1 MSLPKEQTEEDIK
14 ENMKLHSFNKYVS
27 DVISLKRELPDTR
40 HHTCRQINYDNP
52 QSLPTTSVILIFSNE
67 ALSAVLRTV
76 WSLILRTPKEM
87 LNEIIL
93 VDDGSTHEGQLIF
106 VFHIQI
112 NFRVFF
118 NLVDCELQSFACGSK
133 IALLSRIVLFTQVL
147 WHLFCHVR

>member
-93 VDDGSTHEGQLIF
+93 VDDGSTHEGQFNF

-112 NFRVFF
+112 NLKF
-118 NLVDCELQSFACGSK
+118 
-133 IALLSRIVLFTQVL
+133 
-147 WHLFCHVR
+147 

>member
-52 QSLPTTSVILIFSNE
+52 KSLPTTSVILIFSNE

-93 VDDGSTHEGQLIF
+93 VDDGSTHEGQF
-106 VFHIQI
+106 FCVSYPD
-112 NFRVFF
+112 FRGPV
-118 NLVDCELQSFACGSK
+118 
-133 IALLSRIVLFTQVL
+133 IIY
-147 WHLFCHVR
+147 

>member
-93 VDDGSTHEGQLIF
+93 VDDGSTHEGQFNF

-112 NFRVFF
+112 TMMISRT
-118 NLVDCELQSFACGSK
+118 LEQTK
-133 IALLSRIVLFTQVL
+133 ICLIFKKN
-147 WHLFCHVR
+147 

>member
-1 MSLPKEQTEEDIK
+1 MAKGLTQVFKNESIIVLKSLFFHYFKVRPGLGEHGKGVSLPKEQTEEDIK

-52 QSLPTTSVILIFSNE
+52 KSLPTTSVILIFSNE

-93 VDDGSTHEGQLIF
+93 VDDGSTHEGQFNF
-106 VFHIQI
+106 VFHIQT
-112 NFRVFF
+112 FMV
-118 NLVDCELQSFACGSK
+118 Q
-133 IALLSRIVLFTQVL
+133 
-147 WHLFCHVR
+147 

>member
-40 HHTCRQINYDNP
+40 HHTCRQINYDTP

-93 VDDGSTHEGQLIF
+93 VDDGSTHEGQFNF

-112 NFRVFF
+112 NLIKEIALQSSPLVVRNILCAIHLNLIVFF
-118 NLVDCELQSFACGSK
+118 V
-133 IALLSRIVLFTQVL
+133 I
-147 WHLFCHVR
+147 

>member
-1 MSLPKEQTEEDIK
+1 
-14 ENMKLHSFNKYVS
+14 MKLHSFNKYVS

-40 HHTCRQINYDNP
+40 HHTCRQINYDTP

-93 VDDGSTHEGQLIF
+93 VDDGSTHEGQFNF
-106 VFHIQI
+106 VFHIQMTLMISKTLFIQHAANI
-112 NFRVFF
+112 NWEDFLLKVSRLKGNYDVF
-118 NLVDCELQSFACGSK
+118 
-133 IALLSRIVLFTQVL
+133 
-147 WHLFCHVR
+147 

>member
-93 VDDGSTHEGQLIF
+93 VDDGSTHEGQFNF

-112 NFRVFF
+112 T
-118 NLVDCELQSFACGSK
+118 LMISK
-133 IALLSRIVLFTQVL
+133 TLFI
-147 WHLFCHVR
+147 